1 VVIKLQNKKVDL
13 GGQGRVEIKNVR
25 RQNQDLAKVVE
36 IKRCGGK

>member
-13 GGQGRVEIKNVR
+13 GGQARVEIKNVR